1 MTKIDPLKLTESI
14 WDYAPSEKS
23 SHISFIDFDS
33 YLVMVDT
40 GMDFDKT
47 KEFRKFAEKTT
58 DRSFKQVIIT
68 HYHGDHTFG
77 TNVFKDCEIIST
89 QATRDLLAKKVE
101 GDYKDKNIFLPNKTF
116 SGEYELKE
124 GNKTIKIIE
133 TNGHTKGS
141 AFVYLPEEG
150 AILTGD
156 LLFADM
162 FPFAGDETVN
172 PYLWVDAFQKMIDL
186 NPNIVIPGHGHIGSI
201 NNLIEGQKK
210 ISEMIKFI
218 ETSYKQK
225 LTKEEM
231 MNSKQLPDFTKDA
244 NDRWLKM
251 TIEAFYNVVEEK
263 YNLLK
268 EI

>member
-1 MTKIDPLKLTESI
+1 
-14 WDYAPSEKS
+14 
-23 SHISFIDFDS
+23 
-33 YLVMVDT
+33 MVDT
-40 GMDFDKT
+40 GMDVEKT

-58 DRSFKQVIIT
+58 DRIFQKVIIT

-89 QATRDLLAKKVE
+89 QTTRDLLAQEVE
-101 GDYKDKNIFLPNKTF
+101 GDYKDKNIILPNKTF

-162 FPFAGDETVN
+162 FPFAGDHTVN
-172 PYLWVDAFQKMIDL
+172 PYEWIDALQIMIDL
-186 NPNIVIPGHGHIGSI
+186 KPNIVIPGHGHISSI
-201 NNLIEGQKK
+201 TELESQKEVLVNLVKIIED
-210 ISEMIKFI
+210 MM
-218 ETSYKQK
+218 TQK
-225 LTKEEM
+225 LSVQEIKK
-231 MNSKQLPDFTKDA
+231 SPRLPKYDHDI
-244 NDRWLKM
+244 NERWFNM
-251 TIEAFYNVVEEK
+251 TIDRFYAIIKEK
-263 YNLLK
+263 GK
-268 EI
+268 EK

>member
-14 WDYAPSEKS
+14 WDYAPSERS
-23 SHISFIDFDS
+23 SHMSFIDFDS

-40 GMDFDKT
+40 GMDIDIT

-58 DRSFKQVIIT
+58 DRIFKQVIIT
-68 HYHGDHTFG
+68 HYHGDHTYG

-89 QATRDLLAKKVE
+89 QATRDLLAQKVE
-101 GDYKDKNIFLPNKTF
+101 GDYKDKNIILPNKTF

-162 FPFAGDETVN
+162 FPFAGDPTVN
-172 PYLWVDAFQKMIDL
+172 PYEWIEALQKMIDL
-186 NPNIVIPGHGHIGSI
+186 KPNIVIPGHGHICSI
-201 NNLIEGQKK
+201 KELQEQKDLLDDFVKSIEN
-210 ISEMIKFI
+210 M
-218 ETSYKQK
+218 TKQK
-225 LTKEEM
+225 LSIQEIKK
-231 MNSKQLPDFTKDA
+231 SKRLPKYPYEVNENWF
-244 NDRWLKM
+244 NM
-251 TIEAFYNVVEEK
+251 TVERFYNVIKEKEE
-263 YNLLK
+263 
-268 EI
+268 I

>member
-23 SHISFIDFDS
+23 SHMSFIDFDS

-40 GMDFDKT
+40 GMDVDKT
-47 KEFRKFAEKTT
+47 RDFRKFAEKTT

-77 TNVFKDCEIIST
+77 TNVFKDCEIISS
-89 QATRDLLAKKVE
+89 QATKDILAQKVE
-101 GDYKDKNIFLPNKTF
+101 GDYKDKNIILPNKTF

-156 LLFADM
+156 LLFTDM
-162 FPFAGDETVN
+162 FPFAGDQTVN
-172 PYLWVDAFQKMIDL
+172 PYEWIDALQKMIDL
-186 NPNIVIPGHGHIGSI
+186 KPNIVIPGHGNISSVVELKSQKELLV
-201 NNLIEGQKK
+201 NLVKIIED
-210 ISEMIKFI
+210 MM
-218 ETSYKQK
+218 TQK
-225 LTKEEM
+225 LSVQEIKK
-231 MNSKQLPDFTKDA
+231 SPRLPKYAHDV
-244 NDRWLKM
+244 NERWFDM
-251 TIEAFYNVVEEK
+251 TIDRFYAVIEEK
-263 YNLLK
+263 RK
-268 EI
+268 

>member
-162 FPFAGDETVN
+162 FPFAGDPTVN
-172 PYLWVDAFQKMIDL
+172 PYEWIDALQKMIDL
-186 NPNIVIPGHGHIGSI
+186 KPNIVIPGHGNISSVVELKSQKELLV
-201 NNLIEGQKK
+201 NLVIIIEDMM
-210 ISEMIKFI
+210 S
-218 ETSYKQK
+218 QK
-225 LTKEEM
+225 LSIQEIKKSPRLPKFAHDVDERWFDMTIDRFYAVIKEKEE
-231 MNSKQLPDFTKDA
+231 N
-244 NDRWLKM
+244 
-251 TIEAFYNVVEEK
+251 
-263 YNLLK
+263 
-268 EI
+268 

>member
-1 MTKIDPLKLTESI
+1 MNKINPLRLTESI

-40 GMDFDKT
+40 GMDVDKT

-58 DRSFKQVIIT
+58 ERNFQHVIIT

-89 QATRDLLAKKVE
+89 QATKDILAQKVE
-101 GDYKDKNIFLPNKTF
+101 GDYNDKNIILPNKTF

-133 TNGHTKGS
+133 TNGHTMGS
-141 AFVYLPEEG
+141 AFVYLPKER
-150 AILTGD
+150 AIFTGD

-162 FPFAGDETVN
+162 FPFAGDPTVN
-172 PYLWVDAFQKMIDL
+172 PYEWINALQEMIDL
-186 NPNIVIPGHGHIGSI
+186 KPNIVIPGHGHISSVTELKNQKELLINFVKNIEDMMIQRLSI
-201 NNLIEGQKK
+201 QEIKK
-210 ISEMIKFI
+210 SPR
-218 ETSYKQK
+218 
-225 LTKEEM
+225 
-231 MNSKQLPDFTKDA
+231 LPKYAHDV
-244 NDRWLKM
+244 NERWFNM
-251 TIEAFYNVVEEK
+251 TIERFYEVIKEK
-263 YNLLK
+263 RK
-268 EI
+268 EKQEN

>member
-23 SHISFIDFDS
+23 SHMSFIDFDS

-40 GMDFDKT
+40 GMDVDKT
-47 KEFRKFAEKTT
+47 REFRKFAEKTT

-89 QATRDLLAKKVE
+89 QATKDILAQKVE
-101 GDYKDKNIFLPNKTF
+101 GDYKDKNIILPNKTF

-162 FPFAGDETVN
+162 FPFAGDPTVN
-172 PYLWVDAFQKMIDL
+172 PYEWINALQKMIDL
-186 NPNIVIPGHGHIGSI
+186 KPNIVIPGHGNISSI
-201 NNLIEGQKK
+201 KELEEQRDLIYDLVK
-210 ISEMIKFI
+210 SI
-218 ETSYKQK
+218 EIMAKQK
-225 LTKEEM
+225 LSIQEIKKSKRLPKYPYDVHENWFNMTVERFYKVIKEKEE
-231 MNSKQLPDFTKDA
+231 
-244 NDRWLKM
+244 
-251 TIEAFYNVVEEK
+251 I
-263 YNLLK
+263 
-268 EI
+268 

>member
-1 MTKIDPLKLTESI
+1 MTKINPLKLTESI
-14 WDYAPSEKS
+14 WDYASSEKS

-40 GMDFDKT
+40 GMDVEKT

-58 DRSFKQVIIT
+58 DRIFQKVIIT
-68 HYHGDHTFG
+68 HYHGNHTFG

-89 QATRDLLAKKVE
+89 QATRDLLAQEVE
-101 GDYKDKNIFLPNKTF
+101 GDYKDKNIILPNKTF

-162 FPFAGDETVN
+162 FPFAGDPTVN
-172 PYLWVDAFQKMIDL
+172 PYEWIDALQKMIDL
-186 NPNIVIPGHGHIGSI
+186 KPNIVIPGHGHISSI
-201 NNLIEGQKK
+201 TELKSQKK
-210 ISEMIKFI
+210 VLVNLVKII
-218 ETSYKQK
+218 EDMMTQK
-225 LTKEEM
+225 LSVQEIKKSPRLPRYDHDVNERWFNMTVDRFYEVIKE
-231 MNSKQLPDFTKDA
+231 KRK
-244 NDRWLKM
+244 
-251 TIEAFYNVVEEK
+251 EK
-263 YNLLK
+263 
-268 EI
+268 

>member
-162 FPFAGDETVN
+162 FPFAGDPSVN
-172 PYLWVDAFQKMIDL
+172 PYEWIDALQKMIDL
-186 NPNIVIPGHGHIGSI
+186 KPNIVIPGHGNISSVVELKSQKELLV
-201 NNLIEGQKK
+201 NLVIIIEDMM
-210 ISEMIKFI
+210 S
-218 ETSYKQK
+218 QK
-225 LTKEEM
+225 LSIQEIKKSPRLPKFAQDVDERWFDMTIDRFYAVIKEKEE
-231 MNSKQLPDFTKDA
+231 N
-244 NDRWLKM
+244 
-251 TIEAFYNVVEEK
+251 
-263 YNLLK
+263 
-268 EI
+268 

>member
-1 MTKIDPLKLTESI
+1 MTKINPLRLTESI

-40 GMDFDKT
+40 GIDVDKT
-47 KEFRKFAEKTT
+47 REFRKFAEKTT
-58 DRSFKQVIIT
+58 ERNFQHVIIT

-89 QATRDLLAKKVE
+89 QVTRDILAQKVE
-101 GDYKDKNIFLPNKTF
+101 DDYKDKDIILPNKTF

-124 GNKTIKIIE
+124 GNRTIKIIE
-133 TNGHTKGS
+133 TNGHTRGS

-162 FPFAGDETVN
+162 FPFAGDPTVN
-172 PYLWVDAFQKMIDL
+172 PYEWIDALQKMIDL
-186 NPNIVIPGHGHIGSI
+186 KPNIVIPGHGNISSVVELKSQKEMLV
-201 NNLIEGQKK
+201 NLVKIIED
-210 ISEMIKFI
+210 MM
-218 ETSYKQK
+218 TQK
-225 LTKEEM
+225 LSVQEIKK
-231 MNSKQLPDFTKDA
+231 SPRLPKYDHDV
-244 NDRWLKM
+244 NERWFNM
-251 TIEAFYNVVEEK
+251 TIDRFHAVI
-263 YNLLK
+263 K
-268 EI
+268 ENRKKK